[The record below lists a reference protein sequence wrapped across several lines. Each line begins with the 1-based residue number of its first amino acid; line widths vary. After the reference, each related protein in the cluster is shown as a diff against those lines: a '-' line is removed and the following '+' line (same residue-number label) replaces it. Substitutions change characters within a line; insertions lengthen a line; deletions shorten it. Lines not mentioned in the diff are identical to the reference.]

1 MKKKTPDQSVVSVR
15 RSVLT
20 DIDDAAKTIDALCVL
35 LSHCKTSM
43 EVDPREIGNLLFHP
57 LQELT
62 DAVRE
67 ATAGLDEKTDGKA
80 AAQ

>member
-1 MKKKTPDQSVVSVR
+1 
-15 RSVLT
+15 
-20 DIDDAAKTIDALCVL
+20 
-35 LSHCKTSM
+35 M